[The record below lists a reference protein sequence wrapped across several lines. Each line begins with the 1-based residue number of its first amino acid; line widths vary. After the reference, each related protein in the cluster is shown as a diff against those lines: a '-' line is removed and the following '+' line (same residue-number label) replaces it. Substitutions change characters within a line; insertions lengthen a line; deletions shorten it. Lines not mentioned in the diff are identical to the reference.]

1 MMNEQLQLFFHNI
14 EKIRLYF
21 GTDSDGFEKELAL
34 KLTVRNIAFYYE
46 DYEKVVQQIK
56 TNTKW
61 YSSARTSQKIAHSYY
76 VHFAKTPEQ
85 VPHTIH
91 MYKQLTKQFKR
102 NEHTYLAAMYL
113 KNDADLVKMQQ
124 LMQALNKQ
132 PSLKYSAFA
141 PQTVALLAT
150 RDHDGAT
157 LAQTYER
164 YYNALIALGYER
176 KGITK
181 NSAVLLTLGTGT
193 FCEQTFQHVQQIS
206 AIIKKSDVKIKPC
219 HYNTIALLA
228 LAKFDVAQFPALYAI
243 HDEICHVL
251 KVKKHDCNTLLL
263 AAQIYTSNEA
273 IGDLPEY
280 ELDFSDMLHID
291 NDASGDGDSGGS
303 DGGGG
308 GGD

>member
-1 MMNEQLQLFFHNI
+1 MNDQLQLFFHNV

-21 GTDSDGFEKELAL
+21 GTDSTPFEKELAL
-34 KLTVRNIAFYYE
+34 KLTVRNLAFYYE

-56 TNTKW
+56 ANTKW

-85 VPHTIH
+85 VPHTLH

-102 NEHTYLAAMYL
+102 NEHTYLAAMYV

-124 LMQALNKQ
+124 LMQALMQ
-132 PSLKYSAFA
+132 QQSLKYSAFA

-150 RDHDGAT
+150 RGHDAAT

-164 YYNALIALGYER
+164 YYNALISLGYER

-206 AIIKKSDVKIKPC
+206 AMIKKSDVSIKPC

-228 LAKFDVAQFPALYAI
+228 LAKFDVVQFPALYAI

-251 KVKKHDCNTLLL
+251 KLKKHDCNTLLL

-280 ELDFSDMLHID
+280 ELDFSDMLHIH

>member
-1 MMNEQLQLFFHNI
+1 MNDQLQLFFHNV

-21 GTDSDGFEKELAL
+21 GTDSSSFEKELAL
-34 KLTVRNIAFYYE
+34 KLTVRNLAFYYE

-56 TNTKW
+56 ANTKW

-85 VPHTIH
+85 VPHTLH

-102 NEHTYLAAMYL
+102 NEHTYLAAMYV

-124 LMQALNKQ
+124 LMQALMQQ

-150 RDHDGAT
+150 RGHDAAT

-164 YYNALIALGYER
+164 YYNALISLGYER

-206 AIIKKSDVKIKPC
+206 AMIKKSDVSIKPC

-228 LAKFDVAQFPALYAI
+228 LAKFDVVQFPALYAI

-251 KVKKHDCNTLLL
+251 KLKKHDCNTLLL

-280 ELDFSDMLHID
+280 ELDFSDMLHIH

>member
-1 MMNEQLQLFFHNI
+1 MNEQLQLFFHNI
-14 EKIRLYF
+14 DKIRLYF
-21 GTDSDGFEKELAL
+21 GTDAVAFEKELAL
-34 KLTVRNIAFYYE
+34 KLTARNIAFYYE
-46 DYEKVVQQIK
+46 NYEKVVQQIK
-56 TNTKW
+56 SNTKW
-61 YSSARTSQKIAHSYY
+61 YSSARMSPKIAYNYY

-91 MYKQLTKQFKR
+91 MYKQLTKHFKR
-102 NEHTYLAAMYL
+102 NEQTYLAAMYL
-113 KNDADLVKMQQ
+113 KNEADIVKVQQ
-124 LMQALNKQ
+124 LMHELMKQ
-132 PSLKYSAFA
+132 PSLKYSVLP

-150 RDHDGAT
+150 RDYDPAT

-164 YYNALIALGYER
+164 YYDALISLGYER
-176 KGITK
+176 KGVTK
-181 NSAVLLTLGTGT
+181 NSAVLLTIGTGI
-193 FCEQTFQHVQQIS
+193 FCEQTFEHIKEIS
-206 AIIKKSDVKIKPC
+206 QVIKKSDVKIKPC

-228 LAKFDVAQFPALYAI
+228 LAKFDAAQFPALYAI

-251 KVKKHDCNTLLL
+251 KLKKHDCNTLLL

-280 ELDFSDMLHID
+280 ELDFSDMLHISD
-291 NDASGDGDSGGS
+291 DSLGDGDGGS